1 MNPRSLVVVRVGDLQ
16 PDFQSAV
23 LEAYEDGNWN
33 VSRLQKAV
41 AHEFDFMG
49 PWVDVSVDDASPGKP
64 EASQLTLR
72 FNPPVQRDFA
82 DAEKR
87 FGKATRRAERGDV
100 SGAVGD
106 LTDLVA
112 AWPEVAKYWRA
123 LGQAHL
129 VLEAWESSEDAL
141 LKSLAIDPLD
151 PDSMT
156 LLGNLYARRGK
167 ADRAVALYRRSLEL
181 DRNVYAMTN
190 VGAMLSK
197 AGQPDE
203 ALRVFREAVQLDP
216 AYANAWYGLGLT
228 LANRREV
235 EVLPEAIRSL
245 DQALAVLKERSA
257 APEVWDASQGLLAQ
271 LSSIAAHDCGNRAES
286 MLAAVTEDVSSIS
299 AMPVRVE
306 ESTLRGILAK
316 IELGWVHGR
325 EYHRVLVNHGAG
337 VERVHQIRHELEHAR
352 LAALARRARVN
363 KWFAS
368 STESYALASRAI
380 ASDLSRLG
388 KLGLSPLDQLEM
400 GRHWIDGI
408 NLQLYNFPIDL
419 LIESTLLREHP
430 EFRELWFFAADKQL
444 RVALKIAEDRSLAQS
459 TARIV
464 YRASNTMNGVFALW
478 FEEHFPRR
486 TDIASRF
493 RRIDTFATSKR
504 LYESWR
510 AGADAWVPGAEFGW
524 IDEWASVLGLKGWYV
539 WTDGNN

>member
-1 MNPRSLVVVRVGDLQ
+1 MTPSSVVVVRVGDLQ
-16 PDFQSAV
+16 PSFQSAV
-23 LEAYEDGNWN
+23 LEAYAGDSWDLP
-33 VSRLQKAV
+33 RLQKAV
-41 AHEFDFMG
+41 THEFDFMG
-49 PWVDVSVDDASPGKP
+49 TWVEVSVDNGRQGMP
-64 EASQLTLR
+64 EEAQLTLR
-72 FNPPVQRDFA
+72 FSPPAERDFS

-87 FGKATRRAERGDV
+87 FGKATRKAERGDV
-100 SGAVGD
+100 SGAVSD
-106 LTDLVA
+106 LTDLVS

-129 VLEAWESSEDAL
+129 VLEGWDSTEDAL

-167 ADRAVALYRRSLEL
+167 ADRAIALYRRSLEL
-181 DRNVYAMTN
+181 NRNVYAMAN

-197 AGQPDE
+197 VGQPDE

-228 LANRREV
+228 LANRRDV
-235 EVLPEAIRSL
+235 VVLPEAIASL
-245 DQALAVLKERSA
+245 DRALAVLRERSS
-257 APEVWDASQGLLAQ
+257 APDVWDASQGLLSQ

-286 MLAAVTEDVSSIS
+286 MLAVVTDEVSGIGDL
-299 AMPVRVE
+299 PVRVE

-316 IELGWVHGR
+316 IELGWIHGR
-325 EYHRVLVNHGAG
+325 GYHRVLVDHGAG

-352 LAALARRARVN
+352 LAALARRAGVN

-368 STESYALASRAI
+368 STESYALAHRAI
-380 ASDLSRLG
+380 ASDLARLG
-388 KLGLSPLDQLEM
+388 KLGMSSMDQSEM
-400 GRHWIDGI
+400 ARHWIDGI
-408 NLQLYNFPIDL
+408 NGQLYNFPVDL

-430 EFRELWFFAADKQL
+430 EFRELWFFAVERQL
-444 RVALKIAEDRSLAQS
+444 RVALKIAEDRSIANS
-459 TARIV
+459 TSRLI

-478 FEEHFPRR
+478 FEDQYPRR

-493 RRIDTFATSKR
+493 KRIDTFATSKR

-510 AGADAWVPGAEFGW
+510 VGAESWVAGAELGWV
-524 IDEWASVLGLKGWYV
+524 DEWAAVLGLKGWYV
-539 WTDGNN
+539 WTDGNS